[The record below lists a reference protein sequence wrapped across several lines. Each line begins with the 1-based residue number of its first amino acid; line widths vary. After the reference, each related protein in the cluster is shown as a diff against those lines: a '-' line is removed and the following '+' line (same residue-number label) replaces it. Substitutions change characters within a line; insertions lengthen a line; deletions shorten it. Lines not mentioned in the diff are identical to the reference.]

1 MVLVLITMVIWS
13 DLITKLNH
21 DHRMGNTKYHGFL
34 VFFWYSNV
42 GCHQNMESPI
52 QGIQQGMLFGQA
64 NLLLGSW
71 YTLVPL
77 SAVQYR
83 VAMQIIQP
91 SSLYVLNIH
100 SQVDLLPS
108 RTITMILSQEF
119 FVRVAKISC
128 VMKRLNL
135 INQTCKVHTE
145 NGRQPKHIWHVINEV
160 LSHLYI

>member
-1 MVLVLITMVIWS
+1 
-13 DLITKLNH
+13 
-21 DHRMGNTKYHGFL
+21 
-34 VFFWYSNV
+34 
-42 GCHQNMESPI
+42 MESPI

-160 LSHLYI
+160 LSHLYIYINELSLPWLLVNRCWSEKSPVLTLKSASLMLKC